1 MQKKIN
7 PLVHTPIQH
16 SKKTDYTTTTTQKEG
31 ENNGGI
37 EQKYSPHTEKR
48 TVNIWT
54 ENNSAERERESES
67 RRK

>member
-7 PLVHTPIQH
+7 PLVHTPLQQ
-16 SKKTDYTTTTTQKEG
+16 SKKTDYTTTTTQKEE

-54 ENNSAERERESES
+54 ENNSAESERE
-67 RRK
+67 